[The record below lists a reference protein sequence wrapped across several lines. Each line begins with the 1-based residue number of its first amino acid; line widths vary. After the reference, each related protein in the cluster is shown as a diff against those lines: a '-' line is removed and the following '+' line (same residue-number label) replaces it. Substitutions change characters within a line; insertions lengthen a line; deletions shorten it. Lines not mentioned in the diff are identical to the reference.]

1 MTGVRR
7 WRIGELA
14 AATGLTVRALHHY
27 DDLGLLVP
35 SERSAAGH
43 RRYTE
48 ADVHRLYRV
57 LALRQLGLPL
67 ADVRAAL
74 DTDCDLPALVGEQLR
89 RLDDHL
95 LAQQRLRQR
104 LVSVLAQLDRTSRP
118 AVTVLLEAMEGM
130 TRMEKYY
137 TDEQQAQLAQRRQ
150 ELGAEGMRRA
160 EQDWV
165 DLIAAMEQERAAGT
179 DPADP
184 RVQELAG
191 RWQGLIEQFTGGDPG
206 VRASLG
212 RMYAEEGVESA
223 SRGAVDSELMEYV
236 GRALAAR
243 A

>member
-1 MTGVRR
+1 MTGERQ

-27 DDLGLLVP
+27 DELGLLVP

-43 RRYTE
+43 RRYTG
-48 ADVHRLYRV
+48 ADVRRLYQI

-67 ADVRAAL
+67 QDVRAAL
-74 DTDCDLPALVGEQLR
+74 DTDCDLPALVGRQLQ
-89 RLDDHL
+89 RLDDQL

-104 LVSVLAQLDRTSRP
+104 LVSVLAQLDRAGRP
-118 AVTVLLEAMEGM
+118 AVTALLEAMEGM
-130 TRMEKYY
+130 TRMVKYY
-137 TDEQQAQLAQRRQ
+137 TDEQLAQLAHRRQ
-150 ELGAEGMRRA
+150 ELGADGMRRA
-160 EQDWV
+160 EQDWT

-212 RMYAEEGVESA
+212 RMYAEEGVEQA
-223 SRGAVDSELMEYV
+223 SRGAVNPGLMEYV
-236 GRALAAR
+236 GRALAAGG
-243 A
+243 